1 MKQNKMTFRFF
12 SILSSE
18 KEEKYLSKQH
28 SLGWE
33 FVKRKS
39 PGIYFFRSCQPAD
52 AIYKID
58 YGQKNCETEDEY
70 YQLIEDFGWKLVC
83 ENDDFCY
90 LKKEKVNAK
99 DGEADFFDINSKF
112 DYLKRLFWGK
122 CIPILGVFVFSVILP
137 ICTKGYLNKFSWLLV
152 PYALVFIAYIIFF
165 VRYVICYLK
174 LRRQCK
180 R

>member
-1 MKQNKMTFRFF
+1 MKQKKTIIKFF
-12 SILSSE
+12 SILDSE
-18 KEEKYLSKQH
+18 KEEKYLSQQH

-39 PGIYFFRSCQPAD
+39 PGIYFFKRCQPTEVT
-52 AIYKID
+52 YKID

-70 YQLIEDFGWKLVC
+70 YQLIEDFGWELVC
-83 ENDDFCY
+83 ENSDFCY
-90 LKKEKVNAK
+90 LRKQKVANK
-99 DGEADFFDINSKF
+99 EADFFDINSKF

-122 CIPILGVFVFSVILP
+122 CVPILGVFVFSVILP
-137 ICTKGYLNKFSWLLV
+137 ICTKGYLHNFSWLLV

-165 VRYVICYLK
+165 VRYVIFYLK